1 MLTRFTGTLM
11 TLLMVLSSTSSIM
24 AFVPSQGRSFVGSS
38 LRVAQPQQD
47 ELSWFE
53 LPTPRRQKSTLSE
66 NLPSVETV
74 VGRIAMIGAVGFM
87 FGELMTGHSVSEQVV
102 EAVAFL

>member
-1 MLTRFTGTLM
+1 MSTHFTGIFM
-11 TLLMVLSSTSSIM
+11 TLALVLYSACSAS
-24 AFVPSQGRSFVGSS
+24 AFVSSSGRPSFCSS

-53 LPTPRRQKSTLSE
+53 LPTPRRQKSALSE